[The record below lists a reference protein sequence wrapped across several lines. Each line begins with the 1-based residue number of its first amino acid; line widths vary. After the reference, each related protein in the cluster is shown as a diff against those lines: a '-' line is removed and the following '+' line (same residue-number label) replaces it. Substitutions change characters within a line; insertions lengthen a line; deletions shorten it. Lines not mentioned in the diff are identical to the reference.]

1 MESSRIGRYIVEKE
15 IGKGGMGTVY
25 AAQDPYMK
33 RRVAIKM
40 MARDLSEDPFFRA
53 RFQAEAQVIAG
64 LEHAYVVPV
73 YDFGEHDGQQY
84 IVMRYMPNNSLS
96 YWLKDGPLP
105 LSDCVMVL
113 ERMAEALDEAHS
125 RDLVHR
131 DFKPANILFD
141 RQGGA
146 YLADFGLVKIITG
159 NPALSGRVLAGTI
172 GYMSPEQVLG
182 EESVDGRADVYAMGV
197 TLFEMLTGQLPFHDE
212 VGTKV
217 MMAHVYEP
225 VPSALTL
232 KPDLDPRVDAII
244 MRAMAKEPDGRYS
257 RGTDLVDELMGIS
270 RTILTRRARR
280 RWTSDDLT
288 HALDAL
294 GSEPEDPPES

>member
-1 MESSRIGRYIVEKE
+1 MDSSRIGRYIVEKE

-96 YWLKDGPLP
+96 YWLKDGSLP

-146 YLADFGLVKIITG
+146 YLADFGLVKIIAD
-159 NPALSGRVLAGTI
+159 NSALSGPRSGGHHWLHVARADPGRGVGRRAGGRVC
-172 GYMSPEQVLG
+172 
-182 EESVDGRADVYAMGV
+182 DGRHAVRDADRAAS
-197 TLFEMLTGQLPFHDE
+197 LPRRGEHQGDD
-212 VGTKV
+212 G
-217 MMAHVYEP
+217 ARLR
-225 VPSALTL
+225 AGAQRA
-232 KPDLDPRVDAII
+232 DAQARPR
-244 MRAMAKEPDGRYS
+244 P
-257 RGTDLVDELMGIS
+257 
-270 RTILTRRARR
+270 ARR
-280 RWTSDDLT
+280 RDHHAGDGQGPERTLQSGDRPGRRADGHQPDDP
-288 HALDAL
+288 HAGGRAAV
-294 GSEPEDPPES
+294 GRPTT